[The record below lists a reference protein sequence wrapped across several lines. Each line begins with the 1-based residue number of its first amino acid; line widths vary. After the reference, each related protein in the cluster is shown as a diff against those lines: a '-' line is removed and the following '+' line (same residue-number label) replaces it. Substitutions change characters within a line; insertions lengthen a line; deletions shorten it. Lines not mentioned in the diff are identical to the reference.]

1 MPFQPRTGDI
11 LGIESPE
18 SSHVAKTINNN
29 PGGRGRQRYNLTG
42 TGGTTDDFR
51 RTNSLDDEF
60 DKLIDNMKGM
70 GGDWGGGA
78 GAGTNVPTVM
88 TVRLDD
94 PQFKELIDTMTG
106 VGKTNPKPNTGTGGN
121 LGTSVGQNTGAGG
134 DPNIPVARKLYL
146 VEMLDTQFQNLI
158 DAIGGSGG
166 GGGGDTPVEK
176 AASTAQ
182 KVADGFAKVIK
193 FVAASI
199 NALGDAAVKVARNDG
214 IGLLADGLSMA
225 SKAVGKIP
233 VLGGMLA
240 SGLEVA
246 TAGLNTFSKILS
258 AFAER
263 GRELAKYNAQIASA
277 VAIAQVQKI
286 VSDIREA
293 NLGAEKYASLI
304 IKEQQ
309 LQSRIQEALLP
320 IKMALM
326 QLAEKVMPYMQAA
339 VEMISENIQTFS
351 LKWDV
356 FVAGLNRDWAAMAV
370 AGEKLNNKL
379 KEIAKNTEKDRSD
392 EINFLNTIIK
402 KAQGGGLNFGDFA
415 FDPVNPGGDNG
426 IRIPLFNPL
435 LP

>member
-1 MPFQPRTGDI
+1 
-11 LGIESPE
+11 
-18 SSHVAKTINNN
+18 
-29 PGGRGRQRYNLTG
+29 
-42 TGGTTDDFR
+42 
-51 RTNSLDDEF
+51 
-60 DKLIDNMKGM
+60 MKGM